1 MMYSL
6 HTSAMN
12 ESKERSAFGPLS
24 SFSLRS
30 FLNSLSLNV
39 KLKEKAHV

>member
-1 MMYSL
+1 MYSL

-24 SFSLRS
+24 SFSLRF
-30 FLNSLSLNV
+30 FLSPLSLDIM
-39 KLKEKAHV
+39 LKERAHV